1 MFSFPQCYSH
11 GFEPLLDHND
21 GVPLEHYISCIK
33 DIQIVTGQ
41 GVIKK
46 VQYSNTPGVSFMPTP
61 FDTSNMHVEMCA
73 EVQQRLQQ
81 FSREVLDL
89 LKNQG
94 SHCRLPVSKF
104 VSAYHQYFS
113 RQCRVADY
121 GFSKIID
128 LLLAIP
134 KSVQVKTY
142 KRNEIYKRFLC
153 VLINRFLVMEINV
166 L

>member
-1 MFSFPQCYSH
+1 M
-11 GFEPLLDHND
+11 DHNE
-21 GVPLEHYISCIK
+21 GVPLEHYISCKSNLLSIKYSLFLFSLGIK
-33 DIQIVTGQ
+33 DVQIVTGQ

-46 VQYSNTPGVSFMPTP
+46 VQYSHTPGVSFMPTP
-61 FDTSNMHVEMCA
+61 FDTSNSKSSDLFISPEFLSILVHVDICA

-134 KSVQVKTY
+134 KSVQVK
-142 KRNEIYKRFLC
+142 KRDFC
-153 VLINRFLVMEINV
+153 C
-166 L
+166 

>member
-1 MFSFPQCYSH
+1 
-11 GFEPLLDHND
+11 
-21 GVPLEHYISCIK
+21 
-33 DIQIVTGQ
+33 
-41 GVIKK
+41 
-46 VQYSNTPGVSFMPTP
+46 
-61 FDTSNMHVEMCA
+61 MCA

-94 SHCRLPVSKF
+94 FHCRLPVSKF

-134 KSVQVKTY
+134 KSIQVSRTKGIDSENLFLICM
-142 KRNEIYKRFLC
+142 RRFLA
-153 VLINRFLVMEINV
+153 MEINV
-166 L
+166 S

>member
-1 MFSFPQCYSH
+1 MNFFV
-11 GFEPLLDHND
+11 FF
-21 GVPLEHYISCIK
+21 IK
-33 DIQIVTGQ
+33 V
-41 GVIKK
+41 
-46 VQYSNTPGVSFMPTP
+46 
-61 FDTSNMHVEMCA
+61 HVEMCA

-134 KSVQVKTY
+134 KSIQVKY
-142 KRNEIYKRFLC
+142 MKYNICDKYRSSF
-153 VLINRFLVMEINV
+153 NRFLVMEINV

>member
-1 MFSFPQCYSH
+1 M
-11 GFEPLLDHND
+11 
-21 GVPLEHYISCIK
+21 
-33 DIQIVTGQ
+33 TGQ

-46 VQYSNTPGVSFMPTP
+46 VQFSNTPGVSFMPTP
-61 FDTSNMHVEMCA
+61 FDTSNSEWWNWLNIDFRIFFKVHVEMCA

-134 KSVQVKTY
+134 KSVQVKK
-142 KRNEIYKRFLC
+142 KRYI
-153 VLINRFLVMEINV
+153 INYCSGFVFTIRSLVMEINV
-166 L
+166 LWQLHIVVKWKDLLMILFVS

>member
-1 MFSFPQCYSH
+1 
-11 GFEPLLDHND
+11 
-21 GVPLEHYISCIK
+21 
-33 DIQIVTGQ
+33 
-41 GVIKK
+41 
-46 VQYSNTPGVSFMPTP
+46 
-61 FDTSNMHVEMCA
+61 MCA

-128 LLLAIP
+128 LLSAIP
-134 KSVQVKTY
+134 KSIQVTK
-142 KRNEIYKRFLC
+142 KNNIHLFIKNIYIYRYLA
-153 VLINRFLVMEINV
+153 MEINV

>member
-1 MFSFPQCYSH
+1 
-11 GFEPLLDHND
+11 
-21 GVPLEHYISCIK
+21 
-33 DIQIVTGQ
+33 
-41 GVIKK
+41 
-46 VQYSNTPGVSFMPTP
+46 
-61 FDTSNMHVEMCA
+61 MCA

-134 KSVQVKTY
+134 KSIQVKTKKKMY
-142 KRNEIYKRFLC
+142 IINYCLFLFF
-153 VLINRFLVMEINV
+153 NRFLVMEINV

>member
-1 MFSFPQCYSH
+1 
-11 GFEPLLDHND
+11 
-21 GVPLEHYISCIK
+21 
-33 DIQIVTGQ
+33 
-41 GVIKK
+41 
-46 VQYSNTPGVSFMPTP
+46 
-61 FDTSNMHVEMCA
+61 MCA

-89 LKNQG
+89 LKHQG

-128 LLLAIP
+128 LLSAVP
-134 KSVQVKTY
+134 KSVQVITMK
-142 KRNEIYKRFLC
+142 IDVFLFIQ
-153 VLINRFLVMEINV
+153 INQFRSLVMEINV

>member
-1 MFSFPQCYSH
+1 MNYFY
-11 GFEPLLDHND
+11 L
-21 GVPLEHYISCIK
+21 V
-33 DIQIVTGQ
+33 
-41 GVIKK
+41 
-46 VQYSNTPGVSFMPTP
+46 
-61 FDTSNMHVEMCA
+61 HVDMCA

-128 LLLAIP
+128 LLSAIP
-134 KSVQVKTY
+134 KSIQVTKKQTFIFLL
-142 KRNEIYKRFLC
+142 KIYISIDTWRWK
-153 VLINRFLVMEINV
+153 
-166 L
+166 

>member
-1 MFSFPQCYSH
+1 
-11 GFEPLLDHND
+11 
-21 GVPLEHYISCIK
+21 
-33 DIQIVTGQ
+33 
-41 GVIKK
+41 
-46 VQYSNTPGVSFMPTP
+46 
-61 FDTSNMHVEMCA
+61 MCA

-134 KSVQVKTY
+134 KSVQVKK
-142 KRNEIYKRFLC
+142 KRYIINYC
-153 VLINRFLVMEINV
+153 SGVLFTIRSLVMEINV

>member
-1 MFSFPQCYSH
+1 MNYFC
-11 GFEPLLDHND
+11 L
-21 GVPLEHYISCIK
+21 V
-33 DIQIVTGQ
+33 
-41 GVIKK
+41 
-46 VQYSNTPGVSFMPTP
+46 
-61 FDTSNMHVEMCA
+61 HVDMCA

-128 LLLAIP
+128 LLSAIP
-134 KSVQVKTY
+134 KSIQVTKKNIHFFIKKY
-142 KRNEIYKRFLC
+142 IYIYRY
-153 VLINRFLVMEINV
+153 LVMEINV

>member
-1 MFSFPQCYSH
+1 MNII
-11 GFEPLLDHND
+11 L
-21 GVPLEHYISCIK
+21 V
-33 DIQIVTGQ
+33 
-41 GVIKK
+41 
-46 VQYSNTPGVSFMPTP
+46 
-61 FDTSNMHVEMCA
+61 HVDMCA

-128 LLLAIP
+128 LLSAIP
-134 KSVQVKTY
+134 KSVQVKNN
-142 KRNEIYKRFLC
+142 KNFFFIKNNFG
-153 VLINRFLVMEINV
+153 LIRYLVMEINV

>member
-1 MFSFPQCYSH
+1 
-11 GFEPLLDHND
+11 
-21 GVPLEHYISCIK
+21 
-33 DIQIVTGQ
+33 
-41 GVIKK
+41 
-46 VQYSNTPGVSFMPTP
+46 
-61 FDTSNMHVEMCA
+61 MCA

-89 LKNQG
+89 LKHQG

-128 LLLAIP
+128 LLSAVP
-134 KSVQVKTY
+134 KSVQVITMK
-142 KRNEIYKRFLC
+142 IDVFLFIQ
-153 VLINRFLVMEINV
+153 INKFRSLVMEINV

>member
-1 MFSFPQCYSH
+1 MREFFA
-11 GFEPLLDHND
+11 L
-21 GVPLEHYISCIK
+21 V
-33 DIQIVTGQ
+33 
-41 GVIKK
+41 
-46 VQYSNTPGVSFMPTP
+46 
-61 FDTSNMHVEMCA
+61 HVDMCA

-89 LKNQG
+89 LKHQG

-128 LLLAIP
+128 LLSAVP
-134 KSVQVKTY
+134 KSVQVITMK
-142 KRNEIYKRFLC
+142 IDVFLFIQ
-153 VLINRFLVMEINV
+153 INQFRSLVMEINV

>member
-1 MFSFPQCYSH
+1 
-11 GFEPLLDHND
+11 LRNL
-21 GVPLEHYISCIK
+21 ISL
-33 DIQIVTGQ
+33 V
-41 GVIKK
+41 
-46 VQYSNTPGVSFMPTP
+46 
-61 FDTSNMHVEMCA
+61 HVEMCA

-89 LKNQG
+89 LKSQG

-134 KSVQVKTY
+134 KSIQVK
-142 KRNEIYKRFLC
+142 RR
-153 VLINRFLVMEINV
+153 RNV

>member
-1 MFSFPQCYSH
+1 
-11 GFEPLLDHND
+11 
-21 GVPLEHYISCIK
+21 
-33 DIQIVTGQ
+33 
-41 GVIKK
+41 
-46 VQYSNTPGVSFMPTP
+46 
-61 FDTSNMHVEMCA
+61 MCA

-128 LLLAIP
+128 LLSAIP
-134 KSVQVKTY
+134 KSIQILGDGN
-142 KRNEIYKRFLC
+142 KRIMTITHRCQMKRFTNDIIRILKNKPQRSMSISEIPIEYGKLFDFQIRKQNYGNFSKNWLIKNRSTLLILAC
-153 VLINRFLVMEINV
+153 VIWKILSMKLKIIKN
-166 L
+166 

>member
-1 MFSFPQCYSH
+1 MLCFFL
-11 GFEPLLDHND
+11 FLRNL
-21 GVPLEHYISCIK
+21 ISL
-33 DIQIVTGQ
+33 V
-41 GVIKK
+41 
-46 VQYSNTPGVSFMPTP
+46 
-61 FDTSNMHVEMCA
+61 HVEMCA

-94 SHCRLPVSKF
+94 YHCRLPVSKF

-128 LLLAIP
+128 LLSAIP
-134 KSVQVKTY
+134 KSVQVITTIPLLK
-142 KRNEIYKRFLC
+142 
-153 VLINRFLVMEINV
+153 NRRKQKSFRYLVMEINV

>member
-1 MFSFPQCYSH
+1 
-11 GFEPLLDHND
+11 
-21 GVPLEHYISCIK
+21 
-33 DIQIVTGQ
+33 
-41 GVIKK
+41 
-46 VQYSNTPGVSFMPTP
+46 
-61 FDTSNMHVEMCA
+61 MCA

-128 LLLAIP
+128 LLSAIP
-134 KSVQVKTY
+134 KSVQVITIIPLLN
-142 KRNEIYKRFLC
+142 KRRKQKYHLDTW
-153 VLINRFLVMEINV
+153 
-166 L
+166 

>member
-1 MFSFPQCYSH
+1 MLRHPSIH
-11 GFEPLLDHND
+11 R
-21 GVPLEHYISCIK
+21 
-33 DIQIVTGQ
+33 IVRQ
-41 GVIKK
+41 KN
-46 VQYSNTPGVSFMPTP
+46 NTLIRIDMYLILFLV
-61 FDTSNMHVEMCA
+61 HVDMCA

-128 LLLAIP
+128 LLSAIP
-134 KSVQVKTY
+134 KSIQILGDGN
-142 KRNEIYKRFLC
+142 KRIMTITHRCQMKRFTNDIIRILKNKPQRSMS
-153 VLINRFLVMEINV
+153 ISEIPIEYGKLFDFQIRNK
-166 L
+166 

>member
-1 MFSFPQCYSH
+1 MFF
-11 GFEPLLDHND
+11 F
-21 GVPLEHYISCIK
+21 V
-33 DIQIVTGQ
+33 
-41 GVIKK
+41 VITLNYL
-46 VQYSNTPGVSFMPTP
+46 V
-61 FDTSNMHVEMCA
+61 HVDMCA

-128 LLLAIP
+128 LLSAVP
-134 KSVQVKTY
+134 KSVQVRLDLTS
-142 KRNEIYKRFLC
+142 ISLC
-153 VLINRFLVMEINV
+153 STCLSLYRFLVMVINES
-166 L
+166 

>member
-1 MFSFPQCYSH
+1 
-11 GFEPLLDHND
+11 
-21 GVPLEHYISCIK
+21 
-33 DIQIVTGQ
+33 
-41 GVIKK
+41 
-46 VQYSNTPGVSFMPTP
+46 
-61 FDTSNMHVEMCA
+61 MCA

-89 LKNQG
+89 LKHQG

-128 LLLAIP
+128 LLSAVP
-134 KSVQVKTY
+134 KSVQVITMKIDVFLFIQ
-142 KRNEIYKRFLC
+142 RNKFRS
-153 VLINRFLVMEINV
+153 LVMEINV